1 MESLAFTASAPN
13 TLGIELELQI
23 VDPVTHDLRGGAE
36 DLLAQLA
43 NHRFADQ
50 VKPEIT
56 RAMIEINSSVH
67 QNPATL
73 LTEMRELRDAL
84 NEAADAVGVR
94 IAGGGTHPFMRWQD
108 RTIFDSPRFQYVSEL
123 YGYLA
128 RQFTVFG
135 QHIHLGV
142 GSGDE
147 AIDLTHR
154 LSPYMP
160 HFIALSASSPFQEGV
175 DTLFSS
181 SRLNALNAFPMAG
194 HLPPE
199 IRDWY
204 QFEAHYS
211 SLKNAG
217 LVESLKDFYWDLRPK
232 PEFGTVEIRVCDTP
246 LSVEKACQLAAFA
259 QALSVLVQG
268 EPVPAQDTWLAYKV
282 NRFQASRFGLQA
294 HYVDA
299 VQGRM
304 RLIDHMR
311 DTFDRVMPVSE
322 QLGTTELV
330 AALRADVLKLGCDA
344 KWLRAQMHRNGEL
357 RDVVGSAVNV
367 WRGEEHVSPDLAG
380 PVTIS
385 RRRVR
390 AGSEPMG
397 VHALTGDRPFD
408 RPPEQLH

>member
-1 MESLAFTASAPN
+1 METLAFTSSAPD

-23 VDPVTHDLRGGAE
+23 VDPQSQDLRGAAE

-43 NHRFADQ
+43 NHPVADQ

-67 QNPATL
+67 RRPADL
-73 LTEMRELRDAL
+73 LAEMRQLRDVL

-108 RTIFDSPRFQYVSEL
+108 RTIFDSPRFQYLSEM

-142 GSGDE
+142 ASGDE
-147 AIDLTHR
+147 AIGLVHR
-154 LSPYMP
+154 LSPYVP
-160 HFIALSASSPFQEGV
+160 HFIALSASSPYQEGV

-194 HLPPE
+194 HLPP
-199 IRDWY
+199 DVKNWQ
-204 QFEAHYS
+204 QFEEHFS
-211 SLKNAG
+211 TLKHAG

-259 QALSVLVQG
+259 QALSITLQRG
-268 EPVPAQDTWLAYKV
+268 AAPSDKEWLAYRA

-294 HYVDA
+294 HYVCA
-299 VQGRM
+299 QRGRM
-304 RLIDHMR
+304 RLIEHLR
-311 DTFDRVMPVSE
+311 ATFDKVMPVAAE
-322 QLGTTELV
+322 LGTTELID
-330 AALRADVLKLGCDA
+330 ALRADALKLGCDA
-344 KWLRAQMHRNGEL
+344 KWLRAQYQRN
-357 RDVVGSAVNV
+357 RDLHEVVDAAASV
-367 WRGEEHVSPDLAG
+367 WRGETEVSADLPG
-380 PVTIS
+380 PASVV

-390 AGSEPMG
+390 ASSEPIG
-397 VHALTGDRPFD
+397 VGAMAAERGFD
-408 RPPEQLH
+408 SLPDQLH